1 MTQNN
6 FVPIFMKLSYSLSL
20 LCLLTG
26 TAAAQTG
33 QLENLVVEAA
43 RDAPSL
49 TVPSVAASRE
59 ELARTPGGTEVID
72 AERFLRGRASTMADT
87 FALSPG
93 VVAQPRFG
101 SDEARLSIRGSGMQ
115 RTFHGRGIRVMQ
127 DGVPINLADGSFD
140 MQAVDPLAA
149 QYINVW
155 RGSNALSLGSS
166 TLGGAID
173 YISSTGLSTPGAS
186 LRLEGGSDEY
196 LRARIAAGLSDGG
209 FDGYFSLSEQFQ
221 GGYREHSEQN
231 NQRLFSNLGWKLS
244 DTAETRLFFTA
255 VHSDS
260 ELPGSL
266 TKAQL
271 EDNPRQANAGNL
283 ALDHHRDFSL
293 YRVASKSTVVNG
305 ESRVEFLAAFT
316 YKDLDHPIFQ
326 VIDQLS
332 QDSLLGVTFTRRG
345 QVFARDNRLRA
356 GAFLS
361 HGVTDAAQYQNL
373 GGQRGNLTS
382 RLTQT
387 ATNLEAFIED
397 QLALGHG
404 WTAIAGAT
412 ASHNRRKN
420 ENVSGPTA
428 SYSRTFDDISPKF
441 GVLWNDGPVQVFA
454 NLSSSYEPPSFAET
468 NSGTATANKAQTANT
483 LELGTRGQYQ
493 AIRWDATIYASEI
506 QNEFLSLN
514 DPNGQP
520 LGTVNA
526 DRTIHQGVEC
536 FAEADLLGS
545 DWQATPDHRLVL
557 RGAWTYG
564 RFEFQNDNVY
574 GNNTIAGLPPHLIR
588 GELVWENL
596 HGYYAGPTVEWV
608 PVESFVDQANTLSA
622 DPHCLLG
629 FKIGRRVENG
639 LSWFIEAK
647 NLTNETY
654 AATTGVIAN
663 AGGNDAAQFLPG
675 DGRSVFV
682 GLEWKW

>member
-1 MTQNN
+1 MN
-6 FVPIFMKLSYSLSL
+6 FFHSLTL
-20 LCLLTG
+20 FCLLIG
-26 TAAAQTG
+26 PVAAQTDE
-33 QLENLVVEAA
+33 LENLVVEAE
-43 RDAPSL
+43 RDDPSL
-49 TVPSVAASRE
+49 TVPSVATSRV
-59 ELARTPGGTEVID
+59 ELAKTPGGTEVID

-93 VVAQPRFG
+93 VIAQPRFG

-140 MQAVDPLAA
+140 MQALDPLAT

-173 YISSTGLSTPGAS
+173 YISSTGHSDPGAS
-186 LRLEGGSDEY
+186 LRLEGGSDDY
-196 LRARIAAGLSDGG
+196 LRARIAGGLSEGK
-209 FDGYFSLSEQFQ
+209 FDTYFSLSEQFQ
-221 GGYREHSEQN
+221 GGFRDHSEQH
-231 NQRLFSNLGWKLS
+231 NQRLFSNFGWKLT
-244 DTAETRLFFTA
+244 DNAETRLFFTA

-271 EDNPRQANAGNL
+271 DDNPRQANKGNL

-305 ESRVEFLAAFT
+305 ESSVEFLAAFT

-332 QDSLLGVTFTRRG
+332 QDSLLGITLTRRG
-345 QVFARDNRLRA
+345 QIFARDNRLRA

-361 HGVTDAAQYQNL
+361 HGVTEAAQYQNL
-373 GGQRGNLTS
+373 AGQRGNLTS

-387 ATNLEAFIED
+387 ATNIDAFIED
-397 QLALGHG
+397 QFTLGHG
-404 WTAIAGAT
+404 LTAIAGAT
-412 ASHNRRKN
+412 ASHNRRKIHN
-420 ENVSGPTA
+420 LSGPTA
-428 SYSRTFDDISPKF
+428 SYSRTFLDLSPKF
-441 GVLWNDGPVQVFA
+441 GFLWNDGPVQVFS
-454 NLSSSYEPPSFAET
+454 NISSSYEPPSFAET
-468 NSGTATANKAQTANT
+468 NTGAATANHAQTANT
-483 LELGTRGQYQ
+483 LELGTRGQHN
-493 AIRWDATIYASEI
+493 AIRWDATVYASEVK
-506 QNEFLSLN
+506 NELLSLN
-514 DPNGQP
+514 SPDGQP

-526 DRTIHQGVEC
+526 NRTLHHGVEF

-545 DWQATPDHRLVL
+545 HWQSAPDHRLVL
-557 RGAWTYG
+557 RGAWTFG
-564 RFEFQNDNVY
+564 RFKFQNDALY
-574 GNNTIAGLPPHLIR
+574 GDNTLAGLPPHLIR

-596 HGYYAGPTVEWV
+596 QGYYAGPTAESV
-608 PVESFVDQANTLSA
+608 PVKSFVDHANTLSA
-622 DPHCLLG
+622 DPYLLLG
-629 FKIGRRVENG
+629 FKIGRRLENG

-647 NLTNETY
+647 NLTNQSY

-663 AGGNDAAQFLPG
+663 ANGIDSPQFLPG
-675 DGRSVFV
+675 ERRSLFL
-682 GLEWKW
+682 GIEWIW